1 MAGCGARSTSE
12 CMGDVDQG
20 TTLLRP
26 CNGYMR
32 PYFTPFI
39 SGAYVLA
46 PPHTSTSHL
55 PPEPL
60 SPPLS
65 DLSCVPTGRGGSA
78 VAVVARGLP

>member
-1 MAGCGARSTSE
+1 MAGCGARSTTSE

-46 PPHTSTSHL
+46 PPHPSIHPTCPL
-55 PPEPL
+55 EPL
-60 SPPLS
+60 SPRALEA
-65 DLSCVPTGRGGSA
+65 LQWLA
-78 VAVVARGLP
+78 VAGGLPWRYG